1 MKYELIVERTQPP
14 CGGKPTKLYDFHSI
28 ETDDPMSYV
37 RKHEP
42 NFTPDIEADMENDGS
57 GTITVT
63 FMKGAQHVKYEFT
76 ED

>member
-14 CGGKPTKLYDFHSI
+14 CGGKPTKLHDFHSI

-37 RKHEP
+37 LEHEP
-42 NFTPDIEADMENDGS
+42 DFTPDIEANMEKDS
-57 GTITVT
+57 FGTITIA
-63 FMKGAQHVKYEFT
+63 FMKGAQHVKYEFL

>member
-14 CGGKPTKLYDFHSI
+14 CGGKPTRLYDFCTV
-28 ETDDPMSYV
+28 ETDDPMAYV
-37 RKHEP
+37 RANEP
-42 NFTPDIEADMENDGS
+42 DFSPDIEADVAEDDA
-57 GTITVT
+57 GTVSIA